1 MRRGE
6 LIAGRFEI
14 DRPAGSGGMGQ
25 VYRAIDRDSGG
36 PVALKIMRGQ
46 APQERDRFVREAQ
59 ILGSLAHPGVARHVA
74 HGVLADGTHYLA
86 MDWLEG
92 ETLAQRLAREGLS
105 LSESVGLG
113 VRIGQ
118 ALAAVHRH
126 GVVHRDLKPGNIVLR
141 NGRLEEVTLIDF
153 GIALLPDT
161 LQLTLPGTMLGTPA
175 YMAPEQARS
184 APEVDSRADVF
195 SLGCVLYKCITGRG
209 PFLGDDGLSVL
220 LKVVLEDPP
229 GLSQLRDDVPPA
241 LEAVVMRM
249 LAKTPAQRPRDG
261 AAVVQALEGLGPM
274 PDAVGFSSQLPVR
287 SQVPPRPSVAPP
299 VLSPLSLRPTL
310 GAAPVLTSAERRGMC
325 LVLARE
331 PPVGPGRARSPAQL
345 AAREQ
350 ALREAAARH
359 QGELELLADRSIFVV
374 LQSAAAA
381 TDLAATAARC
391 ALALRRLLDEGNE
404 GDESDDA
411 ADAVPLRSTPMAI
424 VSGRGV
430 LSSRLPVGEMI
441 DRAVGLLG
449 EGPGGAPGI
458 LLDEVTAGLLDARFE
473 VVAEGARI
481 RLRGERG
488 PFEAART
495 LLGGTTPFVGRDRE
509 LSQLEAAFQACADE
523 SSAAVILVTGGAG
536 MGKSRLGYELVQ
548 RLRRRIDP
556 PALWIG
562 RGDPISAGS
571 AFNLLGQALRG
582 ALGIADGDPL
592 PARRAR
598 LRARVEQHG
607 LAEPERVVGF
617 LGELLG
623 VPSAEESLQ
632 LRAAHRDPMLMGDQM
647 RRAFEDF
654 LRAECAVAPVVLVL
668 EDLHWG
674 DLPTVK
680 FVDAALRNLG
690 DQRLLVLA
698 LARPEVHSL
707 FPRLWAG
714 RGLHEVEL
722 RELPRRA
729 GERLVRRVLGEATP
743 AETVR
748 EIVERADGNAFYLE
762 ELIRAVASGK
772 GGAMP
777 ETVLAMVQARLE
789 ALDAEAR
796 RVLRAASVF
805 GQTFWAGGVSALLGG
820 ASIEIWL
827 ASLVELELCT
837 PSHGGRFPGEVE
849 YAFRHALIRE
859 AAYTM
864 LTEGD
869 MVLGHALAAEWLEQA
884 GEGDAMVLAEH
895 KERGGEPARAAI
907 WYRRAAEEAFEGND
921 LEAAIA
927 RAGKGAAC
935 LAETTLAFAP
945 PEPLDEAG
953 EGDAPAS
960 STETSEPA
968 DRPAPPSMAPSSILP
983 PSLAPSSMLPP
994 SLTPSSM
1001 LPPSSTPSS
1010 MLPPSMAPR
1019 SLPPPSLPPLSIAP
1033 HPEERSLDGEWLGEL
1048 RLLQA
1053 TAHKWRG
1060 ENSEAE
1066 RCGLEAMRLLRAGC
1080 AAFCDAAGE
1089 VVLAS
1094 GKLGHVE
1101 LLVSTAEQLRA
1112 VRPTKN
1118 SAAALAI
1125 AMTRAAF
1132 NLRFADRGEQA
1143 EALLERAAEVATLSG
1158 GDPVVLGQLQS
1169 ARASR
1174 SLADGDVGDYLR
1186 RMEDSW
1192 ASFEQVGDLRGACAR
1207 AMNVGYARLSL
1218 GANAEAE
1225 RALRAAIGQAER
1237 LGLHNV
1243 RAYGKH
1249 NLGLALGHQGKL
1261 DEGRAAEEEAIRAF
1275 RAQGDRRMEAASRI
1289 YLAMLQ
1295 LLAGDAEGAV
1305 REAAAVTDDAAC
1317 AQPIRAGALSVQ
1329 ADALLAAGQIE
1340 RALAAAREAMDILE
1354 GLTGIE
1360 EGESLI
1366 RLAFAEALAAHGDL
1380 PAARAAIREAR
1391 ERLLRRAAKVG
1402 DPALRQSFLERVPE
1416 NARTLARAREL
1427 LGEPAPSA

>member
-25 VYRAIDRDSGG
+25 VYRAIDRDSGE
-36 PVALKIMRGQ
+36 PVALKILRGD
-46 APQERDRFVREAQ
+46 APQERDRFTREAQ
-59 ILGSLAHPGVARHVA
+59 ILCRIDHPGVVRHVA
-74 HGVLADGTHYLA
+74 HGALPDGTHFLA
-86 MDWLEG
+86 MEWLEG
-92 ETLAQRLAREGLS
+92 ETLAQRLAREGLT
-105 LSESVGLG
+105 LSESVALG
-113 VRIGQ
+113 VRIAQ

-141 NGRLEEVTLIDF
+141 GCQLDAVTLIDF

-161 LQLTLPGTMLGTPA
+161 LQLTQPGTMLGTPA

-195 SLGCVLYKCITGRG
+195 SLGCVLYKCVTGRG

-220 LKVVLEDPP
+220 LKVVLEEPP
-229 GLSQLRDDVPPA
+229 PLSQLRDDAPPA
-241 LEAVVMRM
+241 LEAAVMRM
-249 LAKTPAQRPRDG
+249 LAKTPTQRPRDG
-261 AAVVQALEGLGPM
+261 AAVVQALEALGPM
-274 PDAVGFSSQLPVR
+274 PDAVGFSSQLPRR
-287 SQVPPRPSVAPP
+287 SQPPLRPSVPP
-299 VLSPLSLRPTL
+299 PQLSALSPRPVL
-310 GAAPVLTSAERRGMC
+310 GAAPVLTTAERRGMC

-331 PPVGPGRARSPAQL
+331 AKDARAGERSPAEMQ
-345 AAREQ
+345 AREQ
-350 ALREAAARH
+350 ALRDAAERH
-359 QGELELLADRSIFVV
+359 QGQLELLADRSIFVV

-391 ALALRRLLDEGNE
+391 ALALRALLDA
-404 GDESDDA
+404 GDERDEPSDGVTHRGTA
-411 ADAVPLRSTPMAI
+411 MAI

-430 LSSRLPVGEMI
+430 VSSRLPVGELI

-449 EGPGGAPGI
+449 PGPTPSGAAGI
-458 LLDEVTAGLLDARFE
+458 LLDEVTAGLLDARFD
-473 VVAEGARI
+473 VVLEGARI
-481 RLRGERG
+481 GLRGERG

-495 LLGGTTPFVGRDRE
+495 LLGSPTPFVGRERE
-509 LSQLEAAFQACADE
+509 LSQLEAAFQSCADE
-523 SSAAVILVTGGAG
+523 PTATAMLVTGGAG

-548 RLRRRIDP
+548 RLRRRADP
-556 PALWIG
+556 PTLWIG

-571 AFNLLGQALRG
+571 AFNLLAQALRG

-598 LRARVEQHG
+598 LRARVEQQR
-607 LAEPERVVGF
+607 LPEPERVITF

-623 VPSAEESLQ
+623 VPLGEDGVQ
-632 LRAAHRDPMLMGDQM
+632 LRAARRDPVLMGDQM

-654 LRAECAVAPVVLVL
+654 LRAECAAAPVILIL

-680 FVDAALRNLG
+680 FVDAALRNLA

-698 LARPEVHSL
+698 LARPEVHAL

-729 GERLVRRVLGEATP
+729 GERLVRRVLGEATS

-748 EIVERADGNAFYLE
+748 EIIERADGNAFYLE
-762 ELIRAVASGK
+762 ELIRAVAGGK

-777 ETVLAMVQARLE
+777 ETVLAMIQARLE

-805 GQTFWAGGVSALLGG
+805 GQTFWEGGVSALLGG
-820 ASIEIWL
+820 APVDGWL
-827 ASLVELELCT
+827 RSLVERELCAE
-837 PSHGGRFPGEVE
+837 SHGGRFPGETE

-895 KERGGEPARAAI
+895 KERGGEPARAAV
-907 WYRRAAEEAFEGND
+907 WYRRAAEQAFEGND

-927 RAGKGAAC
+927 RASRGAAC
-935 LAETTLAFAP
+935 LAETTLVFATP
-945 PEPLDEAG
+945 ALLETSSDDEGAPRDA
-953 EGDAPAS
+953 EQEAPSIAPAS
-960 STETSEPA
+960 L
-968 DRPAPPSMAPSSILP
+968 D
-983 PSLAPSSMLPP
+983 
-994 SLTPSSM
+994 
-1001 LPPSSTPSS
+1001 
-1010 MLPPSMAPR
+1010 
-1019 SLPPPSLPPLSIAP
+1019 
-1033 HPEERSLDGEWLGEL
+1033 ERSLDGEWLGEL

-1060 ENSEAE
+1060 ENSDAE
-1066 RCGLEAMRLLRAGC
+1066 RCGLEAMRLLRLGC
-1080 AAFCDAAGE
+1080 AACCDAAGE
-1089 VVLAS
+1089 VVLAA
-1094 GKLGHVE
+1094 GKLGHVD
-1101 LLVSTAEQLRA
+1101 LLVSTSELLRA
-1112 VRPTKN
+1112 VRPTKD
-1118 SAAALAI
+1118 SAASLAI

-1218 GANAEAE
+1218 GADVEAE
-1225 RALRAAIGQAER
+1225 RALRAAVEQAER

-1275 RAQGDRRMEAASRI
+1275 AGQGDRRMEAASRI
-1289 YLAMLQ
+1289 YLAMLH
-1295 LLAGDAEGAV
+1295 LLGGDAKAAA
-1305 REAAAVTDDAAC
+1305 REAATVTEDASC
-1317 AQPIRAGALSVQ
+1317 SQPLRAGALSML
-1329 ADALLAAGQIE
+1329 ADARLAAGE
-1340 RALAAAREAMDILE
+1340 LDLALSAAREAMDILE
-1354 GLTGIE
+1354 ALTGIE

-1366 RLAFAEALAAHGDL
+1366 RLTFAEALAAHGDL
-1380 PAARAAIREAR
+1380 PAARAAFREAR

-1402 DPALRQSFLERVPE
+1402 DPALRRSFLERVPE
-1416 NARTLARAREL
+1416 NARTMARAREL
-1427 LGEPAPSA
+1427 LGEPEPAA